1 MTRGGKRRGAGRPKG
16 QGRYGEP
23 TQILRVPASM
33 VDDIKEFAATRG
45 FRLPLYSSR
54 VQAGIPT
61 LADDHVEDYIDL
73 NSHLLRHPAHTIVV
87 PVAGES
93 MIGAGIHEGD
103 LLLVDTRIA
112 PTSGKIVVA
121 CVDGQNTVKYLEMR
135 KGQAWLVPANPA
147 FKEMLLDPEGDSTIT
162 GVVIHCIKSFH

>member
-1 MTRGGKRRGAGRPKG
+1 MTRGGKRIGAGRKATG
-16 QGRYGEP
+16 KP
-23 TQILRVPASM
+23 TQVLRVPADM
-33 VDDIKEFAATRG
+33 VDEIKEFAATRG
-45 FRLPLYSSR
+45 FKLPLYSSR

-61 LADDHVEDYIDL
+61 AADDYIEDYIDL
-73 NSHLLRHPAHTIVV
+73 NSHLLRHPAKTIVV

-103 LLLVDTRIA
+103 LLLVDTSIA

-121 CVDGQNTVKYLEMR
+121 VVEGQNTVKYLEVR

-147 FKEMLLDPEGDSTIT
+147 FKEMRLDPEGDAMIT
-162 GVVIHCIKSFH
+162 GVVMHCIKSFH